1 MALFESAGPPGYARP
16 LHRAM
21 DTSSPERRASRAES
35 ASEDLSDAADGVR
48 RAPNPR
54 RRSGGGCKRKDVRST
69 ASAAAWLGRARAAR
83 LAEAAF
89 LYFQPACR
97 LLACAPSC
105 PTQEPSYA
113 VRLSELANAPLPNPL
128 YRASNA
134 RR

>member
-69 ASAAAWLGRARAAR
+69 ASAAAWELRAWQKQLFYISSR
-83 LAEAAF
+83 LA
-89 LYFQPACR
+89 ACWHVPHR
-97 LLACAPSC
+97 AP
-105 PTQEPSYA
+105 PKNLHTP
-113 VRLSELANAPLPNPL
+113 
-128 YRASNA
+128 
-134 RR
+134 